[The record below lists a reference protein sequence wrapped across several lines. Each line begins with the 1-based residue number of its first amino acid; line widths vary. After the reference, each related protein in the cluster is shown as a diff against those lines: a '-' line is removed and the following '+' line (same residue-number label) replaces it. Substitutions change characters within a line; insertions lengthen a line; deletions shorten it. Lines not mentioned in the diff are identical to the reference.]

1 MQRSL
6 SERILLLDL
15 GFPILL
21 SLTLG
26 SSSIAK
32 LSEGIVVSLALG
44 IGIQP

>member
-6 SERILLLDL
+6 SERILLPNL
-15 GFPILL
+15 GLPILL
-21 SLTLG
+21 SLTMG

-32 LSEGIVVSLALG
+32 LLEGIVVSLALG